1 MESGYCQ
8 ECEKFLCEDC
18 FKNSTHLYHTVDV
31 INGVCV
37 DCGKLIKDNDL
48 CREVKY
54 LEKCMNAISIE
65 LDNMKLAISS
75 KIV

>member
-18 FKNSTHLYHTVDV
+18 FKNSIHLYHTVDV

-37 DCGKLIKDNDL
+37 DCGKLIKDIDIA
-48 CREVKY
+48 REVKY
-54 LEKCMNAISIE
+54 LEKCMNEISIE